1 LPISSPAEELS
12 SPWLLSSE
20 LALSLSEGLLS
31 DDWLSDE
38 LLWGELWL
46 EEEDGGGGGALEGVE
61 GGEVGGGVGGCGVVG
76 LLALGQPLSNMQ
88 AASRPANF
96 GSDMCWM

>member
-1 LPISSPAEELS
+1 MSSPAEELV

-20 LALSLSEGLLS
+20 LVLSLWEGLLG

-46 EEEDGGGGGALEGVE
+46 EEEDEGGALEGVE
-61 GGEVGGGVGGCGVVG
+61 GEEEGGELGGGAGGCGVVG
-76 LLALGQPLSNMQ
+76 VLALGQPLSNRQ
-88 AASRPANF
+88 AASKPANL
-96 GSDMCWM
+96 GSDV